1 MMTPYQ
7 LARSN
12 DSVIGMCIASA
23 AGEAGMDRSHK
34 LPFARSERL
43 VIEELGDELL
53 VYDLDVKHA
62 HCLTP
67 TAARVWRRCDGRTSP
82 DTVARGLG
90 MDTGEVTRA
99 LDELERCELLV
110 APVVTNGGLSRRDLG
125 LRVAKVAAAAATM
138 PLVLSIAAP
147 AAAQTQTQIDTCKA
161 IDTSKGCGKCNDG
174 GTAGGPCC
182 CCSPASGSGKVCAA
196 SLSDCQSQLGSGAK
210 CTEKDKSTATSTES
224 TAPSTESTAPS
235 TETTAP
241 STETTAP

>member
-1 MMTPYQ
+1 
-7 LARSN
+7 
-12 DSVIGMCIASA
+12 
-23 AGEAGMDRSHK
+23 MDRSHK

-82 DTVARGLG
+82 DTVARGLS

-125 LRVAKVAAAAATM
+125 LRVTKMAAAAATM

-182 CCSPASGSGKVCAA
+182 CCSPAKGSGKTCAA
-196 SLSDCQSQLGSGAK
+196 SQSDCEAQLGAGAK
-210 CTEKDKSTATSTES
+210 CTEKDTETTTTETTTTETTAPES
-224 TAPSTESTAPS
+224 TTPS
-235 TETTAP
+235 TETT
-241 STETTAP
+241 TTP